1 MSLLLVIFVN
11 QAFTVKF
18 SRTLYLTT
26 CRNVQKEKKKI
37 RSTIHRTRVLHE
49 CVLVISLL
57 LLLLSLLC
65 RGCQVKAY
73 TH

>member
-18 SRTLYLTT
+18 SRTFIFNYMSK
-26 CRNVQKEKKKI
+26 CSRGKKKF